1 MSLSNCLESIDV
13 QSKHDIQLLTVTS
26 IENIFPI
33 IHSLLE
39 SQDSFKKQELFDCVK
54 LNKEII
60 KSILDLKNQ
69 FLKLSTEN
77 QHNILLQRKSLEFI
91 NDTNILDLTQLID
104 RLHVSTKKTAD
115 LKRQIEHQDTNIAS
129 GKESVEECNTHC
141 EKLEECKAPMR
152 AGACAV
158 GAAASLTAVA
168 VTSGPIGWIIG
179 GVGLSLTAI
188 NVVKNE
194 RIMNES
200 IKDAANQREQKKND
214 LRNLEAK
221 QQDTVEDFDKEEY
234 SNVILKDEIEVDS

>member
-1 MSLSNCLESIDV
+1 
-13 QSKHDIQLLTVTS
+13 
-26 IENIFPI
+26 
-33 IHSLLE
+33 
-39 SQDSFKKQELFDCVK
+39 
-54 LNKEII
+54 
-60 KSILDLKNQ
+60 
-69 FLKLSTEN
+69 
-77 QHNILLQRKSLEFI
+77 
-91 NDTNILDLTQLID
+91 
-104 RLHVSTKKTAD
+104 
-115 LKRQIEHQDTNIAS
+115 
-129 GKESVEECNTHC
+129 
-141 EKLEECKAPMR
+141 MR

-234 SNVILKDEIEVDS
+234 SNVILKDEIEVDL